1 VNLGDEIIAWSIRL
15 AMLLFVVVQA
25 VQFQR
30 PLRSGIDSALRTLWT
45 ISFLLFLV
53 HVMAAFHFV
62 HHWSHMAAYEA
73 TSEETRHNL
82 GFAYGAGVYFNY
94 LFLLVWAIDVYWM
107 WRPAKHPNDAVRAL
121 QLAGRLY
128 LLFIAFN
135 GVVVF
140 KSGWMRVLGA
150 IATALLLGLA
160 WRDRK
165 KRDG

>member
-1 VNLGDEIIAWSIRL
+1 MNLGDEIIAWSIRL

-25 VQFQR
+25 VQFQA
-30 PLRSGIDSALRTLWT
+30 PLRSGIDSTLRTLWT

-62 HHWSHMAAYEA
+62 HHWSHMAAYVA
-73 TSEETRHNL
+73 TSAETRHKL

-94 LFLLVWAIDVYWM
+94 LFLVVWAIDVYWM
-107 WRPAKHPNDAVRAL
+107 WRPAKQPTDAVRAL

-160 WRDRK
+160 WRNLAR
-165 KRDG
+165 RQL

>member
-1 VNLGDEIIAWSIRL
+1 MNLGAEIIAWSIRL

-25 VQFQR
+25 VQFQT
-30 PLRSGIDSALRTLWT
+30 PLRSGIDSTLRTLWT

-53 HVMAAFHFV
+53 HVMAATHFV
-62 HHWSHMAAYEA
+62 HHWSHMAAYDA
-73 TSEETRHNL
+73 TSEETRHKL

-94 LFLLVWAIDVYWM
+94 LFLVVWAIDVYSM

-160 WRDRK
+160 WRNLAR
-165 KRDG
+165 RQL